1 MAFRGRVG
9 SAVGFIAKLLA
20 CLYVVRFSCVGKPI
34 LDSFTA
40 LRTGV
45 SSTVSQYRVPGG
57 GGAGLP
63 LIREWKLQRTL
74 PSLVGQYKLPRKRL
88 SLFCFSLKEDL
99 SQTGT
104 SPYSGVR
111 VGGGWAGG
119 VSDRSGGKS

>member
-1 MAFRGRVG
+1 MLSASLAWGNQFSTHSPPSARG
-9 SAVGFIAKLLA
+9 LA
-20 CLYVVRFSCVGKPI
+20 QQFP
-34 LDSFTA
+34 
-40 LRTGV
+40 
-45 SSTVSQYRVPGG
+45 STEYRGG